1 MIHTLT
7 QLVGSQRKALTL
19 VGVSRSTW
27 HYRHNPRNRV
37 WDPMHQS
44 QRAYETRI
52 SAADRE
58 VIGEYILAGWADQNS
73 VDHAFATAWDAG
85 IMLASRRTWWR
96 IAADLEDQMLRPKV
110 PTKAQTRQRR
120 SDKPVLKATGPGQV
134 WRWDISDL
142 YSPWRSVVF
151 KVYSAIDIFSREI
164 VGYRVEDRE
173 ADHLAVEMFEQ
184 AIVTYGAPTTVHAD
198 SGPAMKSNVLRDAL
212 TAHGVELTHNRPYVS
227 NDNPFSE
234 SAFRTMK
241 YRPGYPRIFTT
252 LDTARAYIDDYVPW
266 YNTQHKHSGIALFS
280 PSQVHDGSWKHVWHT
295 RDTALQNYYK
305 KHPARFHQPPVT
317 PAPADHVGINLPEK
331 QPA

>member
-1 MIHTLT
+1 M
-7 QLVGSQRKALTL
+7 
-19 VGVSRSTW
+19 
-27 HYRHNPRNRV
+27 
-37 WDPMHQS
+37 
-44 QRAYETRI
+44 
-52 SAADRE
+52 
-58 VIGEYILAGWADQNS
+58 
-73 VDHAFATAWDAG
+73 
-85 IMLASRRTWWR
+85 
-96 IAADLEDQMLRPKV
+96 
-110 PTKAQTRQRR
+110 
-120 SDKPVLKATGPGQV
+120 
-134 WRWDISDL
+134 
-142 YSPWRSVVF
+142 F